1 MRSGLLISCIIIFL
15 SPLTALS
22 AGPTLDYEEGMLE
35 NLILNEKTIFIDYGT
50 DWCITC
56 ASQKRTINALRQ
68 EVSSYDKMIVFVY
81 VDYDLYKEEP
91 IVTEREVP
99 RRSTLVLI
107 KGSEELGRLVAET
120 SRKKIK
126 DLLDLGLALN

>member
-1 MRSGLLISCIIIFL
+1 MRSGLLISYIIIFL
-15 SPLTALS
+15 SSLTAVR

-107 KGSEELGRLVAET
+107 KGNEELGRLVAET
-120 SRKKIK
+120 SRKKIQ
-126 DLLDLGLALN
+126 DLLDLGLNLN